1 MASPPDHLR
10 NEGVNGHAPA
20 TLIPHGEV
28 RGAVV
33 DLSIFGL
40 GPVGLV
46 TALAFAK
53 EGHRVAGID
62 VDQDRVSRIARGE
75 APFCE
80 EGLEKALHE
89 ALDAGHFTATVDSGK
104 AADAEIVFI
113 CVNTPSRPDGS
124 MDDSFLR
131 QATKDIADAIS
142 TKARTIVAVKSTII
156 PGTTENVVRPI
167 LEASGKAYGLA
178 VNPEFLREGHALED
192 ALEPDR
198 VILGV
203 DGPDTARRLG
213 SLYAHLDCPIIE
225 TDLRTAEAIKYATNA
240 FLATKVAFAN
250 ELANI
255 CQALEVSYDEVI
267 QGVILDPRIDP
278 RFLVPGVGFGGSCF
292 PKDVKA
298 LVAVGKAAGHAPRLL
313 EAVLDQNDEQY
324 LQAIKLLEEELG
336 DLKDR
341 RIALLGLAFKGGTD
355 DVRES
360 RAIPIA
366 ESLLQKGAK
375 VVGYDPVANE
385 NFANIVPD
393 VTLAENLEEA
403 LRGAD
408 DCILQADWP
417 EFSRLSAQDFLQAMH
432 TPVVVDGRRILDPKR
447 MKGVR
452 FRRIG

>member
-1 MASPPDHLR
+1 M
-10 NEGVNGHAPA
+10 E
-20 TLIPHGEV
+20 
-28 RGAVV
+28 
-33 DLSIFGL
+33 SITIVGL
-40 GPVGLV
+40 GPVGLATSV
-46 TALAFAK
+46 AFAL
-53 EGHRVAGID
+53 GDHD
-62 VDQDRVSRIARGE
+62 VIGVDVNRDRVGRISRGE
-75 APFCE
+75 PPFFE
-80 EGLEKALHE
+80 VDLENALRKV
-89 ALDAGHFTATVDSGK
+89 LKKNRFRATTDIYQAV
-104 AADAEIVFI
+104 AHADYIFI
-113 CVNTPSRPDGS
+113 CVGTPSRSDGP
-124 MDDSFLR
+124 MDDTFLG
-131 QATKDIADAIS
+131 QATEDIAGVLS
-142 TKARTIVAVKSTII
+142 TDSQSIIVVKSTVV
-156 PGTTENVVRPI
+156 PGTTENVARPI
-167 LEASGKAYGLA
+167 LEASGKPYSLA

-203 DGPDTARRLG
+203 DGPDTARRLR

-240 FLATKVAFAN
+240 FLATKVVFAN

-267 QGVILDPRIDP
+267 QGVTLDPRIDP

-298 LVAVGKAAGHAPRLL
+298 LVAAGKAAGHTPRLL
-313 EAVLDQNDEQY
+313 EAVLDQNEEQY
-324 LQAIKLLEEELG
+324 LQAIRLLEEELG
-336 DLKDR
+336 DLKDK

-385 NFANIVPD
+385 NFTNIVPD
-393 VTLAENLEEA
+393 ITLAGNLEEA
-403 LRGAD
+403 LRGTD
-408 DCILQADWP
+408 GCILQADWP
-417 EFSRLSAQDFLQAMH
+417 EFSQLSAQDFLQAMH